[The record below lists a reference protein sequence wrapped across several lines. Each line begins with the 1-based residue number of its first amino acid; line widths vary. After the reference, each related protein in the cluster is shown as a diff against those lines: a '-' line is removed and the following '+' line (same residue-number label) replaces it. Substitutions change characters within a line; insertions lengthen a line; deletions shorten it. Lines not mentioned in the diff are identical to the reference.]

1 MNSIED
7 IAKMAIEEV
16 GAELKE
22 LENSRIPT
30 KAPKPL
36 RAANEVLNAAIKNDE
51 AAQLNAAS
59 AASVASVI
67 KEKENENT
75 LNITN
80 TNSNTF
86 GAEIRVFGEAQAGEA
101 RAKDT
106 SADLPDSIAKMEFAG
121 LDATPNEQDKNFL
134 ANATLTANATLAANA
149 AIGITAINSIDST
162 QNTSANSEKEYL
174 LALKERL
181 EVLFAGL
188 KNSEGNL
195 SLRLDLT
202 IRFLEFL
209 LANTN
214 ERLTKLPK

>member
-36 RAANEVLNAAIKNDE
+36 RAANDALNAIVKNDE

-59 AASVASVI
+59 VM
-67 KEKENENT
+67 KENENT

-86 GAEIRVFGEAQAGEA
+86 GAEIRVFGEVG
-101 RAKDT
+101 AKDT

-134 ANATLTANATLAANA
+134 ANATLAANA
-149 AIGITAINSIDST
+149 AIGIAALNSIDST
-162 QNTSANSEKEYL
+162 QNTSTNSEKEYL

-188 KNSEGNL
+188 KNNQGNL

>member
-36 RAANEVLNAAIKNDE
+36 RAANDALNAAIKNDE

-59 AASVASVI
+59 VM
-67 KEKENENT
+67 KENENT

-86 GAEIRVFGEAQAGEA
+86 GAEIRVFGEAQAGEVET
-101 RAKDT
+101 KNT

-134 ANATLTANATLAANA
+134 ANAKLTANA
-149 AIGITAINSIDST
+149 AIGIAAINSIDST

>member
-36 RAANEVLNAAIKNDE
+36 RAANEVLNAAIKKDE

-59 AASVASVI
+59 VM
-67 KEKENENT
+67 KENENT

-86 GAEIRVFGEAQAGEA
+86 GAEIRVFGEAQA
-101 RAKDT
+101 KDT
-106 SADLPDSIAKMEFAG
+106 SADLPDSIAKIELAG

-134 ANATLTANATLAANA
+134 ANATLTANA
-149 AIGITAINSIDST
+149 AIGIAAINSIDST

>member
-36 RAANEVLNAAIKNDE
+36 RAANDALNAAIKNDE

-59 AASVASVI
+59 VM
-67 KEKENENT
+67 KENENT

-80 TNSNTF
+80 TNSKTF

-101 RAKDT
+101 RAKNT

-121 LDATPNEQDKNFL
+121 LDATSNEQDKNFL
-134 ANATLTANATLAANA
+134 ANATLTANA
-149 AIGITAINSIDST
+149 AIGIAAINSIDST

>member
-59 AASVASVI
+59 VM
-67 KEKENENT
+67 KENENT

-80 TNSNTF
+80 TNSKTF

-101 RAKDT
+101 RAKYT

-134 ANATLTANATLAANA
+134 ANATLASNA
-149 AIGITAINSIDST
+149 AIGIAALNSIDST

>member
-36 RAANEVLNAAIKNDE
+36 RAANEAPNAAIKNDE

-59 AASVASVI
+59 VM
-67 KEKENENT
+67 KENENT

-80 TNSNTF
+80 TNSKTF
-86 GAEIRVFGEAQAGEA
+86 GAEIRVFGEVG
-101 RAKDT
+101 AKNA

-134 ANATLTANATLAANA
+134 ANATLTANA
-149 AIGITAINSIDST
+149 AIGIAEINSIDST
-162 QNTSANSEKEYL
+162 QNTNANSEKEYL

-188 KNSEGNL
+188 KNNQGNL

>member
-36 RAANEVLNAAIKNDE
+36 RAANDALNAIVKNDK

-59 AASVASVI
+59 VM
-67 KEKENENT
+67 KENENT

-106 SADLPDSIAKMEFAG
+106 SADLSDSIAKMEFAG

-134 ANATLTANATLAANA
+134 ANATLASNA
-149 AIGITAINSIDST
+149 AIGIAALNSIDST

>member
-22 LENSRIPT
+22 LENSRIPA

-36 RAANEVLNAAIKNDE
+36 RAANEVLNAAIKKDE

-59 AASVASVI
+59 VM
-67 KEKENENT
+67 KENENT

-80 TNSNTF
+80 TNSKTF

-101 RAKDT
+101 RAKNT

-134 ANATLTANATLAANA
+134 ANATLASNA
-149 AIGITAINSIDST
+149 AIGIAALNSIDST

>member
-59 AASVASVI
+59 VM
-67 KEKENENT
+67 KENENT

-101 RAKDT
+101 LAKNT

-134 ANATLTANATLAANA
+134 ANATLTANA
-149 AIGITAINSIDST
+149 AIGIAAINSIDST

>member
-59 AASVASVI
+59 VM
-67 KEKENENT
+67 KENENT

-86 GAEIRVFGEAQAGEA
+86 GAEIRVFGEVGAGEA
-101 RAKDT
+101 LAKDT

-134 ANATLTANATLAANA
+134 ANATLTANA
-149 AIGITAINSIDST
+149 AIGIAAINSIDST

>member
-22 LENSRIPT
+22 LENSRISA

-59 AASVASVI
+59 VM
-67 KEKENENT
+67 KENENT

-86 GAEIRVFGEAQAGEA
+86 GAEIRVFGETQ
-101 RAKDT
+101 AKDT
-106 SADLPDSIAKMEFAG
+106 SADLPDGIAKMEFAG

-134 ANATLTANATLAANA
+134 ANATLTANA
-149 AIGITAINSIDST
+149 AIGIAAINSIDST

>member
-36 RAANEVLNAAIKNDE
+36 RAANDALNAIVKNDE

-59 AASVASVI
+59 VM
-67 KEKENENT
+67 KENENT

-86 GAEIRVFGEAQAGEA
+86 GAEIRVFGEAQAGEVET
-101 RAKDT
+101 KNT
-106 SADLPDSIAKMEFAG
+106 SADLPDSIAKMEFTG

-134 ANATLTANATLAANA
+134 ANATLTANA
-149 AIGITAINSIDST
+149 AIGIAAINSIDST

-188 KNSEGNL
+188 KNNQGNL

>member
-36 RAANEVLNAAIKNDE
+36 RAANDALNAIVKNDE

-59 AASVASVI
+59 VM
-67 KEKENENT
+67 KENENT

-101 RAKDT
+101 LAKDT

-134 ANATLTANATLAANA
+134 ANATLTANA
-149 AIGITAINSIDST
+149 AIGIAAINSIDST

-188 KNSEGNL
+188 KNSQGNL

>member
-59 AASVASVI
+59 VM
-67 KEKENENT
+67 KENENT

-86 GAEIRVFGEAQAGEA
+86 GAEIRVFGETQAGEVQ
-101 RAKDT
+101 AKDT
-106 SADLPDSIAKMEFAG
+106 SADLPDSIVKMEFAG

-134 ANATLTANATLAANA
+134 ANATLTANA
-149 AIGITAINSIDST
+149 AIGIAALNSIDST

>member
-59 AASVASVI
+59 VM
-67 KEKENENT
+67 KENENT

-101 RAKDT
+101 QAKDT

-134 ANATLTANATLAANA
+134 ANATLTANA
-149 AIGITAINSIDST
+149 AIGIAALNSIDST

>member
-59 AASVASVI
+59 VM
-67 KEKENENT
+67 KENENT

-86 GAEIRVFGEAQAGEA
+86 GAEIRVFGEAQA
-101 RAKDT
+101 KDT
-106 SADLPDSIAKMEFAG
+106 STDLPDGIAKMEFAG
-121 LDATPNEQDKNFL
+121 LDVTPNEQDKNFL
-134 ANATLTANATLAANA
+134 ANATLTANA
-149 AIGITAINSIDST
+149 AIGIAALNSIDST

>member
-22 LENSRIPT
+22 LENSRIPA

-36 RAANEVLNAAIKNDE
+36 RAANEVLNAAIKKDE

-59 AASVASVI
+59 VM
-67 KEKENENT
+67 KENENT

-80 TNSNTF
+80 TNSKTF
-86 GAEIRVFGEAQAGEA
+86 GAEIRVFGEVG
-101 RAKDT
+101 AKDV

-134 ANATLTANATLAANA
+134 ANATLASNA
-149 AIGITAINSIDST
+149 AIGIAALNSIDST

-188 KNSEGNL
+188 KNSEGNI

>member
-36 RAANEVLNAAIKNDE
+36 RAANEVLSAAIKNDE

-59 AASVASVI
+59 VM
-67 KEKENENT
+67 KENENT

-101 RAKDT
+101 RAKYT
-106 SADLPDSIAKMEFAG
+106 SADLPDGIAKMEFAG

-134 ANATLTANATLAANA
+134 ANATLTANA
-149 AIGITAINSIDST
+149 AIGIAAINSIDST

>member
-59 AASVASVI
+59 VM
-67 KEKENENT
+67 KENENT

-80 TNSNTF
+80 TNSKTF

-101 RAKDT
+101 RAKYT

-134 ANATLTANATLAANA
+134 ANATLTANA
-149 AIGITAINSIDST
+149 AIGIAAINSIDST

>member
-36 RAANEVLNAAIKNDE
+36 RAANEALNAAIKNDE

-59 AASVASVI
+59 VM
-67 KEKENENT
+67 KENENT

-80 TNSNTF
+80 TNSKTF
-86 GAEIRVFGEAQAGEA
+86 GAEIRVFGEAQA
-101 RAKDT
+101 KDT
-106 SADLPDSIAKMEFAG
+106 SADLPDGIAKMEFAG

-134 ANATLTANATLAANA
+134 ANATLTANA
-149 AIGITAINSIDST
+149 AIGIAAINSIDST

>member
-59 AASVASVI
+59 VM
-67 KEKENENT
+67 KENENT

-80 TNSNTF
+80 TNSKTF

-101 RAKDT
+101 RAKNA
-106 SADLPDSIAKMEFAG
+106 SADLPDGIAKMEFAG
-121 LDATPNEQDKNFL
+121 LDTTPNEQDKNFL
-134 ANATLTANATLAANA
+134 ANAKLTANA
-149 AIGITAINSIDST
+149 AIGIAAINSIDST

>member
-59 AASVASVI
+59 VM
-67 KEKENENT
+67 KENENT

-80 TNSNTF
+80 TNSKTF
-86 GAEIRVFGEAQAGEA
+86 GAEIRVFGEAQ
-101 RAKDT
+101 AKDT

-134 ANATLTANATLAANA
+134 ANATLTANA
-149 AIGITAINSIDST
+149 AIGIAAINSIDST

>member
-22 LENSRIPT
+22 LENSRIPA

-36 RAANEVLNAAIKNDE
+36 RAANDALNAAIKNDE

-59 AASVASVI
+59 VM
-67 KEKENENT
+67 KENENT

-80 TNSNTF
+80 TNSKTF

-101 RAKDT
+101 RAKYT
-106 SADLPDSIAKMEFAG
+106 SADLPDGIAKMEFAG

-134 ANATLTANATLAANA
+134 ANATLTANA
-149 AIGITAINSIDST
+149 AIGIAAINSIDST

>member
-36 RAANEVLNAAIKNDE
+36 RAANEVLSAAIKNDE

-59 AASVASVI
+59 VM
-67 KEKENENT
+67 KENENT

-86 GAEIRVFGEAQAGEA
+86 GAEIRVFGEAQAGET

-106 SADLPDSIAKMEFAG
+106 SADLPDGIAKMELAG

-134 ANATLTANATLAANA
+134 ANATLTANA
-149 AIGITAINSIDST
+149 AIGIAAINSIDST

-188 KNSEGNL
+188 KNSQGNL

>member
-36 RAANEVLNAAIKNDE
+36 RAANDALNAIVKNDE

-59 AASVASVI
+59 VM
-67 KEKENENT
+67 KENENT

-86 GAEIRVFGEAQAGEA
+86 GAEIRVFGETQAGEA
-101 RAKDT
+101 LAKDT

-134 ANATLTANATLAANA
+134 ANATLTANA
-149 AIGITAINSIDST
+149 AIGIAAINSIDST

-188 KNSEGNL
+188 KNSQGNL

>member
-59 AASVASVI
+59 VM
-67 KEKENENT
+67 KENENT

-80 TNSNTF
+80 TNSKTF

-101 RAKDT
+101 RAKNT

-134 ANATLTANATLAANA
+134 ANATLTANA
-149 AIGITAINSIDST
+149 AIGIAAINSIDST

-188 KNSEGNL
+188 KNSEDNL

>member
-36 RAANEVLNAAIKNDE
+36 RAANEVLNAAIKKDE

-59 AASVASVI
+59 VM
-67 KEKENENT
+67 KENENT

-86 GAEIRVFGEAQAGEA
+86 GAEIRVFGEAQAGEVG
-101 RAKDT
+101 AKDN

-134 ANATLTANATLAANA
+134 ANATLTANAS
-149 AIGITAINSIDST
+149 IGIAAINSIDST

-188 KNSEGNL
+188 KNSEDNL

>member
-59 AASVASVI
+59 VM
-67 KEKENENT
+67 KENENT

-86 GAEIRVFGEAQAGEA
+86 GAEIRVFGEAL
-101 RAKDT
+101 AKDT
-106 SADLPDSIAKMEFAG
+106 SADLPDSIAKMELAG

-134 ANATLTANATLAANA
+134 ANATLTANA
-149 AIGITAINSIDST
+149 AIGIAAINSIDST

>member
-59 AASVASVI
+59 VM
-67 KEKENENT
+67 KENENT

-86 GAEIRVFGEAQAGEA
+86 GAEIRVFGEVG
-101 RAKDT
+101 AKDT

-134 ANATLTANATLAANA
+134 ANATLTANA
-149 AIGITAINSIDST
+149 AIGIAAINSIDST

-188 KNSEGNL
+188 KNSQGNL

>member
-59 AASVASVI
+59 VM
-67 KEKENENT
+67 KENENT

-86 GAEIRVFGEAQAGEA
+86 GAEIRVFGEVGAGEA

-106 SADLPDSIAKMEFAG
+106 STDLPDSIAKMEFAG

-134 ANATLTANATLAANA
+134 ANATLTANA
-149 AIGITAINSIDST
+149 AIGIAAINSIDST
-162 QNTSANSEKEYL
+162 QNASANSEKEYL

>member
-22 LENSRIPT
+22 LENSRIPA

-36 RAANEVLNAAIKNDE
+36 RAANDALNAIVKNDE

-59 AASVASVI
+59 VM
-67 KEKENENT
+67 KENENT

-101 RAKDT
+101 LAKDT

-149 AIGITAINSIDST
+149 AIGIAAINSIDST

>member
-36 RAANEVLNAAIKNDE
+36 RAANEVLNAAIKKDE

-59 AASVASVI
+59 VM
-67 KEKENENT
+67 KENENT

-86 GAEIRVFGEAQAGEA
+86 GAEIRVFGEVG
-101 RAKDT
+101 AKDT

-134 ANATLTANATLAANA
+134 ANATLTANA
-149 AIGITAINSIDST
+149 AIGIAEINSIDST

>member
-36 RAANEVLNAAIKNDE
+36 RAANDALNAIVKNDE

-59 AASVASVI
+59 VM
-67 KEKENENT
+67 KENENT

-86 GAEIRVFGEAQAGEA
+86 GAEIRVFGEAQA
-101 RAKDT
+101 KDT
-106 SADLPDSIAKMEFAG
+106 SADLPDGIAKMEFAG

-134 ANATLTANATLAANA
+134 ANATLTANA
-149 AIGITAINSIDST
+149 AIGIAAINSIDST

-188 KNSEGNL
+188 KNSQGNL

>member
-36 RAANEVLNAAIKNDE
+36 RAANDVLNAAIKNDE

-59 AASVASVI
+59 VM
-67 KEKENENT
+67 KENENT

-80 TNSNTF
+80 TNSKTF
-86 GAEIRVFGEAQAGEA
+86 GAEIRVFGEAQ
-101 RAKDT
+101 AKDT

-134 ANATLTANATLAANA
+134 ANATLTANA
-149 AIGITAINSIDST
+149 AIGIAALNSIDST

-188 KNSEGNL
+188 KNSQGNL

>member
-59 AASVASVI
+59 VM
-67 KEKENENT
+67 KENENT

-86 GAEIRVFGEAQAGEA
+86 GAEIRVFGETQAGEA
-101 RAKDT
+101 LAKDT

-121 LDATPNEQDKNFL
+121 FDATPNEQDKNFL
-134 ANATLTANATLAANA
+134 ANATLTANA
-149 AIGITAINSIDST
+149 AIGIAAINSIDST

>member
-36 RAANEVLNAAIKNDE
+36 RAANEVLSAAIKNDE

-59 AASVASVI
+59 VM
-67 KEKENENT
+67 KENENT

-86 GAEIRVFGEAQAGEA
+86 GAEIRVFGEVG
-101 RAKDT
+101 AKDT

-134 ANATLTANATLAANA
+134 ANATLASNA
-149 AIGITAINSIDST
+149 AIGIAALNSIDST

>member
-36 RAANEVLNAAIKNDE
+36 RAANEVLNAAIKKDE

-59 AASVASVI
+59 VM
-67 KEKENENT
+67 KENENT

-106 SADLPDSIAKMEFAG
+106 SADLPDNIAKMEFAG

-134 ANATLTANATLAANA
+134 ANATLTANA
-149 AIGITAINSIDST
+149 AIGIAAINSIDST

>member
-36 RAANEVLNAAIKNDE
+36 RAANDALNAIVKNDE

-59 AASVASVI
+59 VM
-67 KEKENENT
+67 KENENT

-86 GAEIRVFGEAQAGEA
+86 GAEIRVFGEAL
-101 RAKDT
+101 AKDT

-121 LDATPNEQDKNFL
+121 FDATPNEQDKNFL
-134 ANATLTANATLAANA
+134 ANATLTANATLASNA
-149 AIGITAINSIDST
+149 AIGIAAINSIDST

-188 KNSEGNL
+188 KNSEGNI

>member
-22 LENSRIPT
+22 LENSRIPSSNA

-59 AASVASVI
+59 VM
-67 KEKENENT
+67 KENENT

-80 TNSNTF
+80 TNSKTF
-86 GAEIRVFGEAQAGEA
+86 GTEIRVFGETQ
-101 RAKDT
+101 AKDT

-134 ANATLTANATLAANA
+134 ANATLTANA
-149 AIGITAINSIDST
+149 AIGIAAINSIDST

-214 ERLTKLPK
+214 ERLTKLSK